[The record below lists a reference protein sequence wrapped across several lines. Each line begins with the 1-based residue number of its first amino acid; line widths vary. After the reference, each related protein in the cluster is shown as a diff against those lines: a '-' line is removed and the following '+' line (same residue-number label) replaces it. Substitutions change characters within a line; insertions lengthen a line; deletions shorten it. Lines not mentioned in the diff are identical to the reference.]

1 MKFKDGIKERNI
13 IIKCGADKF
22 LPFAL
27 TFGLYI
33 ILFGTISPGGGFQGG
48 VCVASGSPGTAHT

>member
-1 MKFKDGIKERNI
+1 MKFKEGITEKNV

-33 ILFGTISPGGGFQGG
+33 ILFGTIYPG
-48 VCVASGSPGTAHT
+48 